1 MIPKMSLDEQI
12 TMRIFPKCTGI
23 SQGPSPTTLNTLS
36 LSTPIHRHF
45 NTNTLSCSTPMPA
58 RLQHKYRLF
67 FNTSTHAHPEH
78 QYLLILNTNTWSCST
93 ITRSHVQH
101 KYVCWKREQRCSE
114 QRSICVLKSNPLS
127 LCWTSVYRCSEN
139 RCQSVCRKV
148 YIVVLNKCRSA
159 FESVFW
165 KKVFICVLKK
175 CLSVFW
181 RSVYQCSEK
190 ERIGVLKTCLSGFWK
205 IVYRCSEKVSIG
217 VNETCEKCEN
227 AKNAK
232 MRKMRNM

>member
-1 MIPKMSLDEQI
+1 MRLGSNNDPQNEPGWANHDEDLSKMHWNQPGALANH
-12 TMRIFPKCTGI
+12 
-23 SQGPSPTTLNTLS
+23 SPERLS

-101 KYVCWKREQRCSE
+101 KYVCWKRDQRCSE

-139 RCQSVCRKV
+139 KCQSVCRKV
-148 YIVVLNKCRSA
+148 CIVVLNKCRSA

-165 KKVFICVLKK
+165 KSVHLCSEKVFIGVPKKRLSVFWKRAYRCTENVSIGVLKD

-181 RSVYQCSEK
+181 KS
-190 ERIGVLKTCLSGFWK
+190 
-205 IVYRCSEKVSIG
+205 VYRC
-217 VNETCEKCEN
+217 
-227 AKNAK
+227 
-232 MRKMRNM
+232 

>member
-1 MIPKMSLDEQI
+1 MWLGSNNDPNNEPGWANHDEDLSKMHWNQPGALANH
-12 TMRIFPKCTGI
+12 
-23 SQGPSPTTLNTLS
+23 SPERLS

-148 YIVVLNKCRSA
+148 CIVVLNKCRSA

-165 KKVFICVLKK
+165 KSVHLCSEKVFIGVPKKRLSVFWKRVYRCTENVSIGVLKNG
-175 CLSVFW
+175 LSVFW
-181 RSVYQCSEK
+181 RSVY
-190 ERIGVLKTCLSGFWK
+190 
-205 IVYRCSEKVSIG
+205 RC
-217 VNETCEKCEN
+217 
-227 AKNAK
+227 
-232 MRKMRNM
+232 

>member
-78 QYLLILNTNTWSCST
+78 QYLLILNTNTWSCSKL
-93 ITRSHVQH
+93 TRSHVQH
-101 KYVCWKREQRCSE
+101 KYVCWKRDQRCSE

-139 RCQSVCRKV
+139 KCQSVCRKV
-148 YIVVLNKCRSA
+148 CIVVLNKCRSA

-165 KKVFICVLKK
+165 KSVHLCSEKVFIGVPKKRLSVFWKRAYRCIENVSIGVLKD

-181 RSVYQCSEK
+181 KS
-190 ERIGVLKTCLSGFWK
+190 
-205 IVYRCSEKVSIG
+205 VYRC
-217 VNETCEKCEN
+217 
-227 AKNAK
+227 
-232 MRKMRNM
+232 